1 MYAMQS
7 AFTNPLHAGAEHEPA
22 RWRRCRRA
30 ARGRHV
36 LGGDSLSLAF
46 SLPLAVESSP
56 VEWRAASLSSF
67 LLLSPA

>member
-36 LGGDSLSLAF
+36 LGGDSLSLYL
-46 SLPLAVESSP
+46 SLSHLQSSP
-56 VEWRAASLSSF
+56 VESIEWHAVQ
-67 LLLSPA
+67 LLSLAFSC

>member
-7 AFTNPLHAGAEHEPA
+7 ALTNPLHAGAEHEPA

-46 SLPLAVESSP
+46 SLPLAVESI
-56 VEWRAASLSSF
+56 EWHAVQ
-67 LLLSPA
+67 LLSLAFSC